1 MPTPSPEG
9 GSARHNNPANDNS
22 VTDMYK
28 NFFGFKERPFQ
39 LVPNPAYLYLSRGHE
54 EALAH
59 LTYAISQGD
68 GFVEITGEVGTGKTT
83 LCRAFLESLS
93 EEGTEAAFIFNPK
106 LDAIHLLKAVND
118 EFGIESSADNTKDL
132 IDTLNDFLLRKMA
145 EGRKVILLIDEAQ
158 NLSKDVLE
166 QLRLLSNLETTTS
179 KLLQIILVGQP
190 ELGEMLDSHDLRQLG
205 QRITLSCHLSPLS
218 FRETREYILHR
229 LRVASRNEVVRF
241 TVPAIRTVYR
251 YSGGIPRLINIACD
265 RALLTAFGLNR
276 RRVTAGIARSAVRE
290 LADRRSVKRGVFGL
304 SLRPLAAVAAM
315 VLAVAVAGYFVLELQ
330 EKTTGVEV
338 PSTAAAPLPV
348 PPAAETPEV
357 SATGPDAES
366 VEADPA
372 PAAKPVLGSLEKGGA
387 MEGAAVERGP
397 RVTIVETPEAL
408 DRALTGL
415 DALSSR
421 RAALSAVLSL
431 WTPDPVMSPYLDEMD
446 QSADAFRFAA
456 RQNGL
461 RADLIRADLALLK
474 KLNVPAVLRLSL
486 PGAVVPRYVTL
497 SGLSGDEVTLRGGAD
512 SGEVIRAGTEILY
525 SRWTGDAYVF
535 WKNFLNCEGTIPPGA
550 SRESVIAL
558 KMLLQDIGFNNIE
571 VTPYYDEAVRDA
583 VKAVQKRNGI
593 AVDGIVGPVTKIVL
607 YNEKEGLKIPHIVAY
622 GTEKPYP

>member
-1 MPTPSPEG
+1 
-9 GSARHNNPANDNS
+9 
-22 VTDMYK
+22 MYK

-106 LDAIHLLKAVND
+106 LDAIHLLKAIND
-118 EFGIESSADNTKDL
+118 EFGIESSADNIKDL
-132 IDTLNDFLLRKMA
+132 IDSLNEFLLRKMV

-158 NLSKDVLE
+158 NLSKNVLE

-218 FRETREYILHR
+218 FRETREYIVHR

-290 LADRRSVKRGVFGL
+290 LADRRAIKRVGFVL
-304 SLRPLAAVAAM
+304 PLRPLAGIAAVVMAVAAAGYYFLD
-315 VLAVAVAGYFVLELQ
+315 VREKGTGVAVSS
-330 EKTTGVEV
+330 
-338 PSTAAAPLPV
+338 PTATLLPAP
-348 PPAAETPEV
+348 PPAERPEV
-357 SATGPDAES
+357 SGTGFDAAVV
-366 VEADPA
+366 VEKEAA
-372 PAAKPVLGSLEKGGA
+372 PAGKSALDR
-387 MEGAAVERGP
+387 MENERMVKDTAVEKNLP
-397 RVTIVETPEAL
+397 LIIVETPEAL
-408 DRALTGL
+408 DRVLTGMDALT
-415 DALSSR
+415 SR
-421 RAALSAVLSL
+421 RAALRAVLNL
-431 WTPDPVMSPYLDEMD
+431 WTQKPVMSPYLDEMS
-446 QSADAFRFAA
+446 QSADAFQFAA

-461 RADLIRADLALLK
+461 RAHLVRADLDLLK

-497 SGLSGDEVTLRGGAD
+497 SGVSGDEVTLMGGND
-512 SGEVIRAGTEILY
+512 SGEVIRAGSEILH
-525 SRWTGDAYVF
+525 SRWTGEAYVF

-550 SRESVIAL
+550 GRESVIAL

-571 VTPYYDEAVRDA
+571 ITPYYDEAVRDA
-583 VKAVQKRNGI
+583 VKAVQKRNSI
-593 AVDGIVGPVTKIVL
+593 TVDGIVGPVTKIVL
-607 YNEKEGLKIPHIVAY
+607 YNEKKGLKIPHIVVNE
-622 GTEKPYP
+622 TETRGSKSSKWDSEDGVRDTDGRGA